1 LNFTFLNFAFFIS
14 LQTVSKFFFGAITMS
29 PLNLVSGLI
38 ASACLALTIP
48 TTAMAQTAGPMT
60 EGLLLA
66 QSETPD
72 VLDELES
79 QPQNPDDLLVNDLT
93 DDQYAEIVTIFDE
106 YQPQIEVATADYL
119 EALGVLN
126 NLLFPQISNLAITDA
141 RNDVVAAEQ
150 KIDDL
155 IFEQNMAIR
164 SVLTQEQRAV
174 INDFVRAYF
183 DMGPATPMAVFP
195 LNLIGQDI
203 STVLPDLQAD
213 GWQEVVRTPNL
224 VELDRGSEELNLD
237 LRQGEIIRAEFQ

>member
-1 LNFTFLNFAFFIS
+1 
-14 LQTVSKFFFGAITMS
+14 MS
-29 PLNLVSGLI
+29 PFKLISGLL
-38 ASACLALTIP
+38 ASACLAWAVPASVL
-48 TTAMAQTAGPMT
+48 AQTGSPG

-72 VLDELES
+72 VLTELES
-79 QPQNPDDLLVNDLT
+79 QPQSPDDLMVNDLT
-93 DDQYAEIVTIFDE
+93 DEQIAEIIATFDQ
-106 YQPQIEVATADYL
+106 YQPQIDTATADYL

-141 RNDVVAAEQ
+141 RNNVVAAEQ

-164 SVLTQEQRAV
+164 SVLTQEQRAA

-183 DMGPATPMAVFP
+183 DMGPATPVAVFP
-195 LNLIGQDI
+195 MNLIGQDI
-203 STVLPDLQAD
+203 SSVLPDLQAD

-237 LRQGEIIRAEFQ
+237 LQRGEIISAEFSD

>member
-1 LNFTFLNFAFFIS
+1 
-14 LQTVSKFFFGAITMS
+14 MS